1 VGRCFFIGVLSAGSA
16 VLAQESAG
24 PTPAPDDAALEAA
37 GAVIGEI
44 SIHAGEI
51 FDTDDPKENKRLF
64 RAANKLHINTRE
76 RVIRRQLTFAT
87 GDRYSR
93 AALDE
98 SERNL
103 RHNGYLYDA
112 SIRATS
118 FDGTTVAIGVWTRD
132 VWTLRPAAGFHR
144 SGGVNTIHFGLHDAN
159 FLGLGKSL
167 EFERPFWRID
177 EEWAGGVQGDTDDR
191 TDYLYALGEVIEQ
204 FQEQRFHAGAYFG
217 QRMGGSAR
225 TAKRLLVGY
234 TYDRSIFGPSLPA
247 DPLAAPPPPNR
258 TLSYPWIGVSLIRDA
273 FVRAHDMDKLG
284 RTEDVNLGLELNAR
298 LGWAAPE
305 FGADRSAA
313 VMDFRWHNG
322 FSPGQGQIITV
333 GAGAK
338 GRMTNH
344 GVVEDGLVDV
354 SARYYHRDGDARLF
368 FMSVTGAAAANLD
381 PDHQLLL
388 GGDNG
393 LRGYPLRY
401 ALGDKSILLSL
412 EERFYVQREFFHM
425 LRIGGAV
432 FADVGKAWSEAPIPA
447 AHLGVLKDVGVGL
460 RFGQTRSAH
469 AAVVRVDVA
478 VPFDAIGGGLHPQI
492 LVTTGETF

>member
-1 VGRCFFIGVLSAGSA
+1 
-16 VLAQESAG
+16 
-24 PTPAPDDAALEAA
+24 
-37 GAVIGEI
+37 
-44 SIHAGEI
+44 
-51 FDTDDPKENKRLF
+51 
-64 RAANKLHINTRE
+64 
-76 RVIRRQLTFAT
+76 
-87 GDRYSR
+87 
-93 AALDE
+93 
-98 SERNL
+98 
-103 RHNGYLYDA
+103 
-112 SIRATS
+112 
-118 FDGTTVAIGVWTRD
+118 
-132 VWTLRPAAGFHR
+132 
-144 SGGVNTIHFGLHDAN
+144 
-159 FLGLGKSL
+159 
-167 EFERPFWRID
+167 
-177 EEWAGGVQGDTDDR
+177 
-191 TDYLYALGEVIEQ
+191 
-204 FQEQRFHAGAYFG
+204 
-217 QRMGGSAR
+217 
-225 TAKRLLVGY
+225 
-234 TYDRSIFGPSLPA
+234 
-247 DPLAAPPPPNR
+247 
-258 TLSYPWIGVSLIRDA
+258 
-273 FVRAHDMDKLG
+273 
-284 RTEDVNLGLELNAR
+284 LGLELTAR

-338 GRMTNH
+338 GRMTSH
-344 GVVEDGLVDV
+344 GVVEDGLVDG
-354 SARYYHRDGDARLF
+354 SARYSPRDSDARLF
-368 FMSVTGAAAANLD
+368 FVSVTGAAAANLD

-401 ALGDKSILLSL
+401 ALGDKTSLLSL
-412 EERFYVQREFFHM
+412 EERFYVQREFFHL